1 VPVVCITAHPDL
13 PLCVCVKGSKALSL
27 AVQWGLE
34 LAVECEGKMGPCLAE
49 HPAFVGLKD
58 VADVKAFFAE
68 LPGDQQIGTYSA
80 QMFQSIFS
88 TFALLNG

>member
-1 VPVVCITAHPDL
+1 VPVVCITARSDRS
-13 PLCVCVKGSKALSL
+13 LCVCVKASKTLSL

-34 LAVECEGKMGPCLAE
+34 LTVECEGKMGPCLAK
-49 HPAFVGLKD
+49 HPAFVGLED

-80 QMFQSIFS
+80 QMFHSIF
-88 TFALLNG
+88 